1 MSETLRI
8 QNLTSGYGD
17 AMVLDDVSL
26 GIAPGRIL
34 ALIGRNGVGKSTLLK
49 TVMGFLP
56 ARTGSVSIGGT
67 DVTRVAPNRKAE
79 RGIAYAPQ
87 EKALFQDLS
96 VRDNLRLG
104 IRSDGE
110 FDRRF
115 VAAEQAFPFL
125 ASRFRQ
131 RAGSLSG
138 GEQKML
144 IVARGIMAE
153 PRLFMLDEVTEGLQ
167 PSVIERLGTV
177 LRGLRDR
184 TGLSILLVEQHL
196 PFVTSVADDYA
207 VMKGGRVEVAG
218 EMTAEAP
225 AAIEEAMRF

>member
-56 ARTGSVSIGGT
+56 ARTGSVSIEGT
-67 DVTRVAPNRKAE
+67 DVTRLAPNRKAE

-153 PRLFMLDEVTEGLQ
+153 PTLFMLDEVTEGLQ
-167 PSVIERLGTV
+167 PSVIERLGVV
-177 LRGLRDR
+177 LRGLRAR

-196 PFVTSVADDYA
+196 PFVTGVADDYA
-207 VMKGGRVEVAG
+207 VMKGGRIERAG
-218 EMTAEAP
+218 AMNAEAP